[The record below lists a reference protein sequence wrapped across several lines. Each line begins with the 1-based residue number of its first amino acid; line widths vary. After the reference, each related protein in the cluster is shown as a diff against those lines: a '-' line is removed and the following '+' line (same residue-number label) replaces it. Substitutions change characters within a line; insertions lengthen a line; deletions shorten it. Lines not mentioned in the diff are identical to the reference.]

1 MGRAQIHCTIHRSLK
16 DVFDIYTQSDT
27 WSWSDIREVRWYGG
41 RAWEV
46 ESRMHF
52 KPNDSYGVTVDQVLT
67 HFEPYRRIDFIS
79 HFGGV
84 TMTSQLVF
92 RALSDSVTELH
103 GQLEFVGTFSRIA
116 GFALGSA
123 IESGARRFYEQL
135 KRECERQVAPGNK
148 VSPSLSNTAKAPNN
162 MKNQNP

>member
-1 MGRAQIHCTIHRSLK
+1 MGRLEIHCTIHRSLK
-16 DVFDIYTQSDT
+16 EVFDIYTQPDT
-27 WSWSDIREVRWYGG
+27 WSWSDIRDVRWYGG
-41 RAWEV
+41 KAWEV
-46 ESRMHF
+46 ESRMQF

-135 KRECERQVAPGNK
+135 KRECEHEVTAQSNISK
-148 VSPSLSNTAKAPNN
+148 SLSNSTAARNSI
-162 MKNQNP
+162 KNENF